1 MKLLEAGNGNLTP
14 NSGHQGNDH
23 GVAVN
28 PPAIMVNS
36 NQGSMVKNKS
46 FSNGGTGS
54 SLNATKA
61 TLMKMI

>member
-1 MKLLEAGNGNLTP
+1 MKHLEAGNGNLTP
-14 NSGHQGNDH
+14 NSAH
-23 GVAVN
+23 GIAVN
-28 PPAIMVNS
+28 PPAIMGNS
-36 NQGSMVKNKS
+36 NQGSLIKNKS